1 MVPIWALP
9 LAMPLMSQVTP
20 VLLVP
25 ATEMPTRRVL
35 LTRTLVP
42 PLVCRVRTTW
52 PGPTTSE
59 TMPEFAEPGSGLM
72 TMSGKVPG
80 LGAAIEAAS
89 SVLETNVVGTAT
101 PFQTIC
107 AP

>member
-1 MVPIWALP
+1 
-9 LAMPLMSQVTP
+9 
-20 VLLVP
+20 
-25 ATEMPTRRVL
+25 
-35 LTRTLVP
+35 
-42 PLVCRVRTTW
+42 
-52 PGPTTSE
+52 
-59 TMPEFAEPGSGLM
+59 M